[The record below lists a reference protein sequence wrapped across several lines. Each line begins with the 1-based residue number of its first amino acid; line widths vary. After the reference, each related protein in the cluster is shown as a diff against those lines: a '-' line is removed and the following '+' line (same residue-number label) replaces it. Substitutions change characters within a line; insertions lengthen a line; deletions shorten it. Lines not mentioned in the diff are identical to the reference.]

1 MSKELK
7 NRVIILTEQYT
18 KCKREKEEIE
28 KQFNEYKS
36 KNMSIIFE
44 EKELLQKKFDSINS
58 LYSDMKSEHEN
69 EIDDLTKTIR
79 ELVNKNIIYQQK
91 ILNLENE
98 KNEIKEQKEKIKE
111 ENEKLENENEEL
123 KEMVNNL
130 MDENE
135 Q

>member
-44 EKELLQKKFDSINS
+44 E
-58 LYSDMKSEHEN
+58 
-69 EIDDLTKTIR
+69 
-79 ELVNKNIIYQQK
+79 
-91 ILNLENE
+91 E
-98 KNEIKEQKEKIKE
+98 KNY
-111 ENEKLENENEEL
+111 
-123 KEMVNNL
+123 
-130 MDENE
+130 
-135 Q
+135 

>member
-7 NRVIILTEQYT
+7 NRVLILTEKYT

-69 EIDDLTKTIR
+69 EIDELTKTIR